1 MAEIKII
8 KANNVEIYPVTHE
21 DVVVDNNGLS
31 FGFRNQPKTDS
42 YLSTTAK
49 TIVGGINEINSKK
62 VINDAQ
68 NGTAA
73 DSVKRRYLKNSGA
86 RIYPVC
92 NSDNVTYTNG
102 ETLYTTVNSIS
113 TKNTNATSRVSRL
126 ETNISTCTSTN
137 TTTNT
142 KLNTVSTNIGKISDL
157 KTSAKTNL
165 VAAVNEIYQQTSALN
180 TRLSSAL
187 TACNLGNIC
196 SKKFSTTLANASIE
210 QLVQIVEDPDVGYVA
225 PPEYSW
231 TVEAVSGASYGFKK
245 NTNNERWVS
254 QNYGIDGSAA
264 VGKIVFNNPKG
275 RQVQL
280 YYRCYG
286 ESSSYDY
293 GLISNLNGTLS
304 TSSSADSTYFAKLYS
319 TSWTTLN
326 LTKATSG
333 SYYIKY
339 RKDGSQSV
347 DDDRLRFELKFV

>member
-31 FGFRNQPKTDS
+31 FGFRNQPKTDN

-62 VINDAQ
+62 IINDAQ

-86 RIYPVC
+86 RIYPIC
-92 NSDNVTYTNG
+92 NSNNATYTNG
-102 ETLYTTVNSIS
+102 ETLYTTVNAIS
-113 TKNTNATSRVSRL
+113 TKNTNATSRVSTL
-126 ETNISTCTSTN
+126 ETNISKCTSTN

-165 VAAVNEIYQQTSALN
+165 VAAVNEIYQQTAALN

-187 TACNLGNIC
+187 TACNLSNIC
-196 SKKFSTTLANASIE
+196 SSKFSTTLANASIE
-210 QLVQIVEDPDVGYVA
+210 QLVQIVEDPNVGYVA
-225 PPEYSW
+225 PPEYSY
-231 TVEAVSGASYGFKK
+231 TVEAVSGASYGFKQ
-245 NTNNERWVS
+245 NESTGRWIS
-254 QNYGIDGSAA
+254 QNYGKDSTAA
-264 VGKIVFNNPKG
+264 VGKIVFSNPKG

-286 ESSSYDY
+286 ESINYDY
-293 GLISNLNGTLS
+293 GLISALNGTLDLTNYS
-304 TSSSADSTYFAKLYS
+304 DSGATKLYS
-319 TSWTTLN
+319 TSWTTMN
-326 LTKATSG
+326 LTTAKSG

-339 RKDGSQSV
+339 RKDSSQSA